1 MCKLIFLQFAE
12 KIQAIFWELPS
23 IQKQMHIF
31 CGYVVVLD
39 RPASDLYITYS
50 VYYGTIKKTSKCSI
64 LKGETATT

>member
-1 MCKLIFLQFAE
+1 MRKLIFLQFAE

-39 RPASDLYITYS
+39 RPASDRYITYS
-50 VYYGTIKKTSKCSI
+50 VYYGTI
-64 LKGETATT
+64 